1 MNISNE
7 QILTVLPSLSKKKGI
22 FSLRR
27 DNYTLV
33 VTEKR
38 LIFARLSK
46 TLYKKQIADIKAIM
60 EKNKKNKVGFLSS
73 MADRM
78 TAYSNWFQRYYD
90 MPIEEIITETSD
102 NIVIEKEEII
112 TLKVQQFME
121 VNEDSFQGKT
131 RAPIL
136 ILKTKTDK
144 FKFVFGSGSNS
155 SGIDILEQWH

>member
-1 MNISNE
+1 MNTQNE
-7 QILTVLPSLSKKKGI
+7 KILTILPNLSKKKGF

-33 VTEKR
+33 VTEQR

-46 TLYKKQIADIKAIM
+46 ALYKKQIADVKAIM

-90 MPIEEIITETSD
+90 MSIEEIISETSD
-102 NIVIEKEEII
+102 NIVIEKSDII
-112 TLKVQQFME
+112 TLKVLQFME

-131 RAPIL
+131 RVPLL
-136 ILKTKTDK
+136 IIKTKTDK
-144 FKFVFGSGSNS
+144 YKFVFSNNYNS
-155 SGIDILEQWH
+155 AGIKILEHWH